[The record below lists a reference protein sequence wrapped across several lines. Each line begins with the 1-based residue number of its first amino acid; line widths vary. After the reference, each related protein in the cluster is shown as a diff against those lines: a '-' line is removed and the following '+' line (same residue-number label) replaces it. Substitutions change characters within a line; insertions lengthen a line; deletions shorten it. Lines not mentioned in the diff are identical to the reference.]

1 MGLYNDFV
9 SLDIKL
15 HILMFTRGRVMINSK
30 LMLVDRDGYTSS
42 ILANSLF
49 QRGYKDIQIVTDGDA
64 LPKAVAEC
72 RPDVTIFNYHF
83 NEFDSLILCNTLK
96 RISPHSLTIA
106 IVSPGPAFKTV
117 DLWAKQ
123 TNSIDLIIEKPLSD
137 ERFFTKLG
145 DLLKIKSSS
154 KMLETRA
161 QLLVNLIPEPALSAI
176 EPSFNNEAKMFQ
188 AIVLFTDIRRS
199 TELIR
204 EMEPRIYFRLL
215 NDLLSAQAKL
225 IKQYEGQVIKYT
237 GDGVMA
243 TFNGMGS
250 SYLAMRCALAL
261 AKASHNIKCP
271 YGVGVAEGLVLAG
284 LIGDSK
290 GDGQRLQYDVIGA
303 TVHLAARLCGLAS
316 AGEVI
321 TTKKLI
327 ALAKFKENVVRDIKG
342 LSIKGFADKID
353 IVALSPYDLSTE
365 RDTDERTI

>member
-1 MGLYNDFV
+1 ML
-9 SLDIKL
+9 
-15 HILMFTRGRVMINSK
+15 NSK
-30 LMLVDRDGYTSS
+30 LMLVDRNDYTSS
-42 ILANSLF
+42 ILANSLY
-49 QRGYKDIQIVTDGDA
+49 QRGYKNIQIVNDGNS

-72 RPDVTIFNYHF
+72 RPDATIFNYQF

-96 RISPHSLTIA
+96 QISPHSLIIA

-123 TNSIDLIIEKPLSD
+123 TNSIDLIVEKPLSD
-137 ERFFTKLG
+137 ERFFTKLD
-145 DLLKIKSSS
+145 DLLKLKTSS
-154 KMLETRA
+154 KALEAKA
-161 QLLVNLIPEPALSAI
+161 QLLVNLIPEAALSAI

-204 EMEPRIYFRLL
+204 EMAPRVYFQML
-215 NDLLSAQAKL
+215 NDILSAQAKL
-225 IKQYEGQVIKYT
+225 IKQHEGQVIKYT

-243 TFNGMGS
+243 IFKGMGS
-250 SYLAMRCALAL
+250 SYLAIRCSLAL
-261 AKASHNIKCP
+261 ANAGHNIKCS

-290 GDGQRLQYDVIGA
+290 SDGQRLQYDVIGA

-327 ALAKFKENVVRDIKG
+327 ASAKFKENVARDIEG

>member
-1 MGLYNDFV
+1 MLI
-9 SLDIKL
+9 LLACIIKL
-15 HILMFTRGRVMINSK
+15 HIFMLTRGCVLLNSK
-30 LMLVDRDGYTSS
+30 LMLVDRNDYTSS
-42 ILANSLF
+42 ILANSLY
-49 QRGYKDIQIVTDGDA
+49 QRGYKNIQIVNDGNS

-72 RPDVTIFNYHF
+72 RPDATIFNYQF
-83 NEFDSLILCNTLK
+83 NEFDSLTLCNTLK
-96 RISPHSLTIA
+96 QISPHSLIIA

-123 TNSIDLIIEKPLSD
+123 TNSIDLIVEKPLSD
-137 ERFFTKLG
+137 ERFFTKLD
-145 DLLKIKSSS
+145 DLLKLKTSS
-154 KMLETRA
+154 KALETKA
-161 QLLVNLIPEPALSAI
+161 QLLVNLIPEAALSAI

-204 EMEPRIYFRLL
+204 EMAPRVYFQML

-243 TFNGMGS
+243 TFKGMGS
-250 SYLAMRCALAL
+250 SYLAIRCALAL
-261 AKASHNIKCP
+261 AKAGHNIKCP

-290 GDGQRLQYDVIGA
+290 SDGQRLQYDVIGA

-327 ALAKFKENVVRDIKG
+327 ASAKFKENVARDIEG

-353 IVALSPYDLSTE
+353 IVALRPYD
-365 RDTDERTI
+365 